1 MNTDQLT
8 ALLARIQVLDNR
20 QVDELTI
27 QAWSPLMADVDYQA
41 AVRAVNRHS
50 VESTEYLKP
59 AHIVRLVREEQR
71 AVTGGTMSP
80 RRIDC
85 GQEDREHRWLPGGT
99 CMLCETRAWELTGGS
114 A

>member
-1 MNTDQLT
+1 MNTEQLT

-27 QAWSPLMADVDYQA
+27 QAWSPLMESVDYQA

-59 AHIVRLVREEQR
+59 AHIVRLVRDEQR

-80 RRIDC
+80 RREDC
-85 GQEDREHRWLPGGT
+85 QAAGGEHRWLGGTGT
-99 CMLCETRAWELTGGS
+99 CMFCEVRAL
-114 A
+114 